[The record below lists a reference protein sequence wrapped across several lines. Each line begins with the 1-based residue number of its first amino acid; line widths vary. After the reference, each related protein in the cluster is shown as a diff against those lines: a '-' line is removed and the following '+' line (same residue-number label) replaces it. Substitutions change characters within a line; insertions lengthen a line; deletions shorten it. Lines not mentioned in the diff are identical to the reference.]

1 MSETYTLTLIEYNYS
16 LQSFNILLLD
26 NLHVF
31 GHILVVILKKNQ
43 QNKSQEHQWFS
54 NIGPSDTRSRSVI
67 TLSSQFLQ
75 EQIVPPTNASKQN
88 WI

>member
-31 GHILVVILKKNQ
+31 GHILVVILKKTQ
-43 QNKSQEHQWFS
+43 QNKSQEHQ
-54 NIGPSDTRSRSVI
+54 
-67 TLSSQFLQ
+67 
-75 EQIVPPTNASKQN
+75 
-88 WI
+88 